1 MKITNLFAIV
11 TLTLPEFFIKNN
23 IIQLHANNMIR
34 NKSNEQYLI
43 MIIEIVTMINVLL
56 RCLTN
61 DISLRTMY
69 EIDIIVIIFIIS
81 IFIVYNQHK
90 HQNT

>member
-1 MKITNLFAIV
+1 MYVTWKTTNLFAIV

-23 IIQLHANNMIR
+23 IVQLHANNMIR

-43 MIIEIVTMINVLL
+43 IIIEIVTMINVLL
-56 RCLTN
+56 LCFTN

-69 EIDIIVIIFIIS
+69 AILFVRWLS
-81 IFIVYNQHK
+81 TNTHK
-90 HQNT
+90 HENT